1 MNEPVGGTGRFAP
14 SPTGP
19 LHFGSLLAAVTSFLD
34 ARSSG
39 ARWLLRIENID
50 PPREVPGAA
59 EEIVGLLERYGFE
72 WDGAIRWQADSTAE
86 HEKALARLLENDMA
100 YPCGCS
106 RRSLADQ
113 PHGPLG
119 VIYPGTCRDGTTAT
133 EYAYRV
139 LTTNDPVEY
148 TDLLQGAQL
157 SHLERDSGDFVI
169 KRRDGLAAYQLAVVV
184 DDFLDNVTR
193 VVRGI
198 DLIDSTPRQIWLQ
211 RQLGYPT
218 PEYAHI
224 PIAVHPN
231 GDKLSKL
238 TGAPGL
244 DADAPGS
251 NLSKALAA
259 LGQSVPRGLDSASP
273 DEIWAHAIRHWN
285 PDSLVG
291 KRSILITPEGNG
303 DKRSRSR
310 S

>member
-19 LHFGSLLAAVTSFLD
+19 LHFGSLLAAVASFLD

-59 EEIVGLLERYGFE
+59 EEIVSLLERYGFE
-72 WDGAIRWQADSTAE
+72 WDGAIRWQADSTAK
-86 HEKALARLLENDMA
+86 HETALARLLEDGMA

-106 RRSLADQ
+106 RRILADQ
-113 PHGPLG
+113 PQGPLG
-119 VIYPGTCRDGTTAT
+119 AIYPGTCRDGTTAT
-133 EYAYRV
+133 EFAYRIR
-139 LTTNDPVEY
+139 TTNDAIEY
-148 TDLLQGAQL
+148 TDRLQGAQC

-169 KRRDGLAAYQLAVVV
+169 KRRDGLVAYQLAVVV

-211 RQLGYPT
+211 RQLGYAT

-244 DADAPGS
+244 DPDAAGS

-259 LGQSVPRGLDSASP
+259 LGQAVPEGLESASP
-273 DEIWAHAIRHWN
+273 VEIWAHAVRNWN
-285 PDSLVG
+285 PDPLVG
-291 KRSILITPEGNG
+291 KRSIPAAG
-303 DKRSRSR
+303 
-310 S
+310 